1 MARDNGLRTSSPVLV
16 GRHRELG
23 ILAEAVARPPAL
35 VLVEGEAGI
44 GKTRLLGELLA
55 TSRIPV
61 LLGHCQPLREPF
73 PYGPVLEALGALGNR
88 VGTGLNPVTG
98 VLRPLLPE
106 IAHRLPPQPEPLGDP
121 AGERHRLFRAVRE
134 LLIAAGPTLLVLEDL
149 HWGDDSSRD
158 LLRFLVASPPPELSL
173 VVTYRREDLGGAL
186 LGSAFRPAHG
196 VSAAVLRLAPLDVAG
211 VHELASAILGTP
223 LPAAGFAARLHERTA
238 GIPFV
243 VEEALHAL
251 RDTAGE
257 VRTATARRLLDH
269 LRVPVLLR
277 EATTER
283 LAALDPLAARIVRAA
298 AVLGVPAEED
308 LLAAVAG
315 MTPAEVGTA
324 LVQALAGVVLHELP
338 GRRYGFRHALAQ
350 EAVYDTI
357 PGPDRRQ
364 LHARAATQL
373 AAAEPT
379 PWVQLARHSKE
390 SGDRE
395 GWRRHCEAAADH
407 AAAVGE
413 AGLATELYQQ
423 LVELPELSTAD
434 MDRLAGKLGAAAV
447 RGVEQLDVTA
457 VLRRVLD
464 DPRLSPA
471 ARGATRMNLGF
482 LLVREAGG
490 LEEGRRDI
498 AMAIEEVGVRSALG
512 AKAMSVLAQPFRGTV
527 AVRENLRWMAKVQEV
542 IETGSTLDPASGS
555 TATDPDLTLNL
566 LANQLGS
573 RVLLGDGGVRP
584 DLERLPRQAA
594 TEAGKQHLTR
604 AYCNLGDSF
613 ATTGH
618 YREARAWLDPGLR
631 MATEVNL
638 PFIVSVGRAT
648 AARLDFS
655 TGRWDGLAE
664 RCARLLEDYRDL
676 RPVATELSLVLGQLA
691 VARGEWPEAEAH
703 LGATGLDTPEDA
715 FTPVIMVAAAAYTQM
730 QLSRAEHEA
739 ALAHAEL
746 GLSIVRRKGVWLWAA
761 ELLPVALQA
770 RINTGQLPAAA
781 ELLATFTAETE
792 GKDAPLAAAAALA
805 GQGLLLGARG
815 RLSAGAEA
823 LNAAAA
829 AYAEL
834 PNPYLAAQ
842 ARQEAARL
850 RLVAGEPAVDELTEA
865 AAAFDRLG
873 AARDAA
879 SCRRHLREHGLTAP
893 APAAQARRGRR
904 GYGPELSP
912 RERDVARL
920 LTHGRTNREIAEVL
934 FLSPRTVEQHVAK
947 VLRKLG
953 LASRTDLVDL
963 PS

>member
-44 GKTRLLGELLA
+44 GKTRLLRELL
-55 TSRIPV
+55 TGIGTPV

-73 PYGPVLEALGALGNR
+73 PYGPVLEALGGLGNR
-88 VGTGLNPVTG
+88 VGPGLNPVTG
-98 VLRPLLPE
+98 ALRPLLPE
-106 IAHRLPPQPEPLGDP
+106 IAHRLPAQPEPLGDP

-134 LLIAAGPTLLVLEDL
+134 LLVAAGPALLVVEDL
-149 HWGDDSSRD
+149 HWGDDGSRD
-158 LLRFLVASPPPELSL
+158 LLRFLVASPPPELAL

-196 VSAAVLRLAPLDVAG
+196 VSAAMLRLAPLDVAG
-211 VHELASAILGTP
+211 VHEMSRAILGTP

-251 RDTAGE
+251 RDHAGE

-308 LLAAVAG
+308 LLATVAG
-315 MTPAEVGTA
+315 MTTGEVGAA

-338 GRRYGFRHALAQ
+338 GRRYGFRHSLAQ

-357 PGPDRRQ
+357 PGPDRRL
-364 LHARAATQL
+364 LHARAATEL
-373 AAAEPT
+373 ATAEPT
-379 PWVQLARHSKE
+379 PWVQLARHSRE
-390 SGDRE
+390 AGDRA

-413 AGLATELYQQ
+413 AGLATDLYQQ
-423 LVELPELSTAD
+423 LVELPELSTPD
-434 MDRLAGKLGAAAV
+434 IDRLAGKLGANAV
-447 RGVEQLDVTA
+447 RGVEQLDVSA

-471 ARGATRMNLGF
+471 ARGATRLNLGF
-482 LLVREAGG
+482 LLVRQAGG
-490 LEEGRRDI
+490 LTEGHQDI
-498 AMAIEEVGVRSALG
+498 AMAVAELGEHSALG
-512 AKAMSVLAQPFRGTV
+512 AKAMSVLAQPFRGTTPL
-527 AVRENLRWMAKVQEV
+527 RENLRWMARVQEV
-542 IETGSTLDPASGS
+542 IEADP
-555 TATDPDLTLNL
+555 DPDLTLNL

-573 RVLLGDGGVRP
+573 RVLIGDPGVRP
-584 DLERLPRQAA
+584 DLDRLPRQAV
-594 TEAGKQHLTR
+594 TEAGRQHLTR

-618 YREARAWLDPGLR
+618 YRRARTWLDPGLR
-631 MATEVNL
+631 MAAEAGM
-638 PFIVSVGRAT
+638 PFIVSVARAT
-648 AARLDFS
+648 AARLDFC
-655 TGRWDGLAE
+655 TGGWDGLAD
-664 RCARLLEDYRDL
+664 RCARQLEDYRDL

-703 LGATGLDTPEDA
+703 LGATGLDAPEDS
-715 FTPVIMVAAAAYTQM
+715 FTPVIMTAAAAYTQM
-730 QLSRAEHEA
+730 QLSRAEYEA
-739 ALAHAEL
+739 ALAHAEQ

-761 ELLPVALQA
+761 ELLPLALVA
-770 RINTGQLPAAA
+770 RIHAGQLPAAA
-781 ELLATFTAETE
+781 ELLATFTAETT
-792 GKDAPLAAAAALA
+792 GKDAPLAAAAVLA

-815 RLSAGAEA
+815 RLLAGAEA
-823 LNAAAA
+823 LTAAAT
-829 AYAEL
+829 AYAAL
-834 PNPYLAAQ
+834 PHPYLAAQ

-850 RLVAGEPAVDELTEA
+850 RLTAGETAVDELTEA

-873 AARDAA
+873 ATRDAA

-893 APAAQARRGRR
+893 AAPARRGRR

>member
-1 MARDNGLRTSSPVLV
+1 MARDSGLRASSPVLV
-16 GRHRELG
+16 GRRRELG
-23 ILAEAVARPPAL
+23 ILTEAVARPPAL
-35 VLVEGEAGI
+35 VLIEGEAGI
-44 GKTRLLGELLA
+44 GKTRLLRELLTA
-55 TSRIPV
+55 ARTPV

-73 PYGPVLEALGALGNR
+73 PYGPVLEALRALGPKI
-88 VGTGLNPVTG
+88 GPDLNPVTG

-106 IAHRLPPQPEPLGDP
+106 IAGALPAQPEPLGDP
-121 AGERHRLFRAVRE
+121 AAERHRLFRAVRE
-134 LLIAAGPTLLVLEDL
+134 LLIAAGPALLVVEDL
-149 HWGDDSSRD
+149 HWGDDGSRE
-158 LLRFLVASPPPELSL
+158 LLRFLVAGPPPELSL
-173 VVTYRREDLGGAL
+173 VVTYRREDLGEGGL

-196 VSAAVLRLAPLDVAG
+196 VSAAMLRLAPLDVAG
-211 VHELASAILGTP
+211 VREMSSAILGAP
-223 LPAAGFAARLHERTA
+223 LPAAGFADRLHERTA

-257 VRTATARRLLDH
+257 IRTATARRLLDH

-283 LAALDPLAARIVRAA
+283 LAALDPMAARIVRAA
-298 AVLGVPAEED
+298 AVLGVPAEEE
-308 LLAAVAG
+308 LLAEVAAVPVEQTGA
-315 MTPAEVGTA
+315 A
-324 LVQALAGVVLHELP
+324 LTKALAGSVLHELT
-338 GRRYGFRHALAQ
+338 GQQGNSRYGFRHSLAQ

-357 PGPDRRQ
+357 PGPDRRR
-364 LHARAATQL
+364 LHARAAAAL
-373 AAAEPT
+373 ATAEPR

-390 SGDRE
+390 AGDRA

-423 LVELPELSTAD
+423 LVELPELAGAEVG
-434 MDRLAGKLGAAAV
+434 RLAGKLGAAAV
-447 RGVEQLDVTA
+447 RGVEQLDVSP
-457 VLRRVLD
+457 VLRRVLA

-471 ARGATRMNLGF
+471 ARGAARMNLGL
-482 LLVREAGG
+482 LLVRETGG
-490 LEEGRRDI
+490 LAEGRQDL
-498 AMAIEEVGVRSALG
+498 AMAVTELGEHSPLG
-512 AKAMSVLAQPFRGTV
+512 ARAMSVLAQPFRGTV
-527 AVRENLRWMAKVQEV
+527 PVREDLRWLGRVQEF
-542 IETGSTLDPASGS
+542 IETCADPE
-555 TATDPDLTLNL
+555 LRLNL

-573 RVLLGDGGVRP
+573 RVLLGDGAVRP
-584 DLERLPRQAA
+584 DLDRLPRQTA
-594 TEAGKQHLTR
+594 TEAERHHLTR

-618 YREARAWLDPGLR
+618 YRQARAWLDPGLR
-631 MATEVNL
+631 MAREANL
-638 PFIVSVGRAT
+638 PYIVSVASGT

-655 TGRWDGLAE
+655 MGCWEGLAE
-664 RCARLLEDYRDL
+664 RCARQLEDYRDL

-703 LGATGLDTPEDA
+703 LGGTGLDTPEDA
-715 FTPVIMVAAAAYTQM
+715 FTPVIMAAAAAYAQM
-730 QLSRAEHEA
+730 QLSRGEFEA

-761 ELLPVALQA
+761 ELLPAALLA
-770 RINTGQLPAAA
+770 RVHTGQLPAAT
-781 ELLATFTAETE
+781 ELLTTFTTE
-792 GKDAPLAAAAALA
+792 IQGREAPLARAAALA

-815 RLSAGAEA
+815 RLGAGAEA
-823 LNAAAA
+823 LTAAAA

-834 PNPYLAAQ
+834 PHPYLAAQ

-850 RLVAGEPAVDELTEA
+850 RLTAGEDAEAELAEA

-873 AARDAA
+873 ATRDAA
-879 SCRRHLREHGLTAP
+879 ACRRRLREHGLTAP
-893 APAAQARRGRR
+893 AAAPARRGRR

-953 LASRTDLVDL
+953 LASRTELVDL